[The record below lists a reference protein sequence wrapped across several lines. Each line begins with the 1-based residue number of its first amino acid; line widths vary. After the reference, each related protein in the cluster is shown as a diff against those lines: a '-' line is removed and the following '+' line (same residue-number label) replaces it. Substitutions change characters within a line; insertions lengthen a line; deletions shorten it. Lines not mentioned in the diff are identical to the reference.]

1 MRVCGAQAVS
11 ELLADPAFTFR
22 DALLQHLWQLDTAA
36 AESYSNNSAA
46 AAGSSTTVATAA
58 EPCSLVFA
66 ELLQHPGLRA
76 AAVAC
81 LQHTTTA
88 GTATAAGAT
97 TATSTAAQGSAVL
110 SLLRAAVKCLREDRL
125 LYLSSER
132 DDRYLVASQERFLKP
147 LVRSI
152 AESSGL
158 ALSCE
163 GSLVRSVQRLHPWVT
178 TSRVQA
184 CLAAL
189 RRSASSA
196 GSSTAGGGSAAAAAG
211 SSSSSSRST

>member
-1 MRVCGAQAVS
+1 MTLIVTGATVYAMHVYGMQAVS
-11 ELLADPAFTFR
+11 QLAADQAFTFR

-36 AESYSNNSAA
+36 AASYSNNSAA
-46 AAGSSTTVATAA
+46 AGSSSTAAA
-58 EPCSLVFA
+58 EPCNLVFA
-66 ELLQHPGLRA
+66 ELWQHPGLRA

-81 LQHTTTA
+81 SQHTTTA
-88 GTATAAGAT
+88 GTATAAVA
-97 TATSTAAQGSAVL
+97 TATSTAARDSAVL

-132 DDRYLVASQERFLKP
+132 DDRYLLASQERFLKP

-163 GSLVRSVQRLHPWVT
+163 GSLVRGVQRLHPWVT

-189 RRSASSA
+189 RRSSSSASSA
-196 GSSTAGGGSAAAAAG
+196 AASVG
-211 SSSSSSRST
+211 SSSRST